1 MGSSIGG
8 CFVADPP
15 KIWEKIDGF
24 AVAAA
29 ADRSFNA
36 GKDCAKEEEVFK
48 PLLKMFRLLIFFF
61 CSSFSFLFL
70 GDDDDPSSSS
80 SF

>member
-1 MGSSIGG
+1 MITFGMGSSIGG

-61 CSSFSFLFL
+61 ALLFL
-70 GDDDDPSSSS
+70 DDPSSSS